1 MKDAMAMFHLI
12 VEETVIE
19 NAIEDAQEKQKDVM
33 KDVENKFP
41 LIADVE
47 EDAAVVVHSIATAIV
62 EIHAL
67 HQHLMAEIS
76 ETVFTNSLNSII
88 NKNVVR

>member
-1 MKDAMAMFHLI
+1 MKDAMAMFHLT
-12 VEETVIE
+12 VEETAIE

-47 EDAAVVVHSIATAIV
+47 EDAAVVVYATAIV